1 MNKKAIIPIIALI
14 TLTVIANAQMDNL
27 ANMSAKWIRSNVRNA
42 ALDGGADMVNYNPAG
57 LAMLDDGIYLSISN
71 QMLFRHPQHSFS
83 FYGTEMSYEQ
93 DGMDPILPMFYAAYK
108 KNKYAVSSGVYI
120 SGGGATVD
128 YPNGSITTLLIGAS
142 LFPGNQI
149 TDQSLK
155 ASSYYLT
162 VPLNFS
168 YAISDNFSFS
178 VGGRYIKGINNTEA
192 NVAFSQVALGVD
204 YKSTAS
210 GFGGVIGIDF
220 NPSEKLNIAV
230 HYETKVKLE
239 FEASDNKG
247 SIALIED
254 GTKSQRDLP
263 AVLNTG
269 IRYKISDKLSAE
281 ADFNYYF
288 QTAADWGNIE
298 LADAQGNLSTIDF
311 SDAAGNCYTAN
322 LGFIYSLN
330 EKLELSAGCS
340 YTAFNYDNMELYYTQ
355 LGLYEALKYDNLN
368 VGLGAGYNLT
378 DNIQI
383 DLGLGRTFWSD
394 KTINSLSAGIPV
406 DVTDKAYVLAI
417 GVDLRF

>member
-1 MNKKAIIPIIALI
+1 MRKIVVPIIALLI
-14 TLTVIANAQMDNL
+14 VSTIANAQMDNL

-42 ALDGGADMVNYNPAG
+42 TLDGGADMVNYNPAG
-57 LAMLDDGIYLSISN
+57 LALLNDGIYLSLSN
-71 QMLFRHPQHSFS
+71 QFLFRHPQHSFN
-83 FYGTEMSYEQ
+83 FYGNEMSFEQ
-93 DGMDPILPMFYAAYK
+93 DGMDPFLPMFYAAYK
-108 KNKYAVSSGVYI
+108 KSNFAISSGIYI

-128 YPNGSITTLLIGAS
+128 YPNGSITTLLIGS
-142 LFPGNQI
+142 SMSPGNQI
-149 TDQSLK
+149 TEQSLK

-168 YAISDNFSFS
+168 YAVSDVLSFS
-178 VGGRYIKGINNTEA
+178 LGGRYINGINNTEA
-192 NVAFSQVALGVD
+192 NIAFSQVALGVD

-210 GFGGVIGIDF
+210 GLGGIIGVDY
-220 NPSEKLNIAV
+220 NPSDKLNIAI
-230 HYETKVKLE
+230 HYETKVSLE
-239 FEASDNKG
+239 FEASDNAG
-247 SIALIED
+247 SVALVED

-269 IRYKISDKLSAE
+269 IRYNISDKLSAE

-288 QTAADWGNIE
+288 QTSADWGDVE
-298 LADAQGNLSTIDF
+298 LSDAQGNSFSTDL

-322 LGFIYSLN
+322 LGFNYLLT
-330 EKLELSAGCS
+330 EKLEVSAGFS

-355 LGLYEALKYDNLN
+355 LGLYEALKYDNFN
-368 VGLGAGYNLT
+368 VGVGAGYNVT

-406 DVTDKAYVLAI
+406 NVTDSGYVLAI
-417 GVDLRF
+417 GLDIRL